1 MHPAPRYLFLIAAAV
16 IAAPLSAE
24 TLPDAIAAAYSANP
38 QIAAAR
44 AQLRQLDEGVP
55 IAWANK
61 LPSIGTRLLFAQDLS
76 PSFGNLGQTW
86 QAGVSINQ
94 AIWQGGRLRTNVT
107 IATARVEAARA
118 RLIAA
123 EYRVIVQTV
132 TAYADVLRTTEFVRL
147 NENQV
152 KVLGEQLRASRDRFE
167 VGDLTRTDVA
177 QSEAQLAAA
186 QANLEA
192 AKAQKVQAEQA
203 YARLVGRPPEN
214 LAPLPAP
221 PPQPANMDEAR
232 EMALSTNPELTA
244 ARLDE
249 KVAESDVR
257 LAKQQRAP
265 TVGVE
270 AQGAYTRATG
280 PFFGISGFVP
290 RLAVTATMPLYTGGL
305 IAAQVR
311 QAKARESE
319 TLELIDQTERVVAET
334 ASNNYVLLKTSEA
347 VIASAKVQVSANAL
361 ATEGVRRENEVGS
374 RDLIEVLRAEQQ
386 LLDARV
392 QLVQAER
399 DRYVA
404 IYQLLETIGRLEL
417 VLADVGVG
425 RYDPTENFRKVR
437 GNNWREFS
445 YGPDPDESRSMNRV
459 PLVGPQ
465 QPE

>member
-1 MHPAPRYLFLIAAAV
+1 MRHLLLIAAAV
-16 IAAPLSAE
+16 VAVPACAE
-24 TLPDAIAAAYSANP
+24 TLPDAIASAYAANP
-38 QIAAAR
+38 QVAAAR

-61 LPSIGTRLLFAQDLS
+61 LPSVGTRLLFAQDLS

-94 AIWQGGRLRTNVT
+94 AIWQGGRLRTNVS
-107 IATARVEAARA
+107 IATARVEASRA

-132 TAYADVLRTTEFVRL
+132 TAYADVLRTTESVRL

-152 KVLGEQLRASRDRFE
+152 MVLAEALRASSDRFE

-186 QANLEA
+186 QANLES

-203 YARLVGRPPEN
+203 FERLVGRAPVN

-221 PPQPANMDEAR
+221 PPQPANMAEAR
-232 EMALSTNPELTA
+232 EMALGTNPDLTA
-244 ARLDE
+244 ARLEE
-249 KVAESDVR
+249 KVAEGDVR

-270 AQGAYTRATG
+270 AQGVFTRATG

-290 RLAVTATMPLYTGGL
+290 RLAVTASMPLYTGGL

-361 ATEGVRRENEVGS
+361 ANEGVRRENEVGS
-374 RDLIEVLRAEQQ
+374 RDLIEVLRAEQL

-425 RYDPTENFRKVR
+425 RYDPNENFQRVK
-437 GNNWREFS
+437 NDSWREFS
-445 YGPDPDESRSMNRV
+445 YGPDPHESRAENRAPV
-459 PLVGPQ
+459 AGLK
-465 QPE
+465 

>member
-1 MHPAPRYLFLIAAAV
+1 MRYLFLITAAAL
-16 IAAPLSAE
+16 AAPVSAE
-24 TLPDAIAAAYSANP
+24 TLQEAIATAYSANP
-38 QIAAAR
+38 QVAAAR

-55 IAWANK
+55 IAWSNK
-61 LPSIGTRLLFAQDLS
+61 LPSINSRLLFAQDLS

-94 AIWQGGRLRTNVT
+94 AIWEGGRLRTNVS

-132 TAYADVLRTTEFVRL
+132 TAYADVLRTTESVRL

-152 KVLGEQLRASRDRFE
+152 KVLQQQLRASQDRFE

-177 QSEAQLAAA
+177 QSEARLAAA
-186 QANLEA
+186 EANLMVA
-192 AKAQKVQAEQA
+192 RSQKVQAEQA
-203 YARLVGRPPEN
+203 YERLVGRPPKD
-214 LAPLPAP
+214 LAPLPPP

-232 EMALSTNPELTA
+232 EMALATNPELTA

-249 KVAESDVR
+249 KVAEGDVR

-265 TVGVE
+265 AVGVE

-319 TLELIDQTERVVAET
+319 TLELIDQTERVVAES
-334 ASNNYVLLKTSEA
+334 ASNSWIQLKTSEA
-347 VIASAKVQVSANAL
+347 VIQSAKTAVSANTL
-361 ATEGVRRENEVGS
+361 ASEGVRRENEVGS
-374 RDLIEVLRAEQQ
+374 RDILDVLNAEQE
-386 LLDARV
+386 LLNSRV
-392 QLVQAER
+392 TLVVAER

-404 IYQLLETIGRLEL
+404 LYQLLETIGRLEP
-417 VLADVGVG
+417 VLEGVGVN
-425 RYDPTENFRKVR
+425 RYDPNENFRQVKSD
-437 GNNWREFS
+437 NWREFA
-445 YGPDPDESRSMNRV
+445 YGPDAQESRAKNQA
-459 PLVGPQ
+459 PLVGPK
-465 QPE
+465 

>member
-1 MHPAPRYLFLIAAAV
+1 MIPPLRTLLLATAALLSAPV
-16 IAAPLSAE
+16 SAE
-24 TLPDAIAAAYSANP
+24 TLPDAIAAAYSSNP
-38 QIAAAR
+38 QVAAAR

-61 LPSIGTRLLFAQDLS
+61 LPQVNTRLLFAQDLS

-94 AIWQGGRLRTNVT
+94 AIWEGGRLRTNVS

-152 KVLGEQLRASRDRFE
+152 KVLAEQLRASQDRFE

-203 YARLVGRPPEN
+203 FTRLVGRPPEN
-214 LAPLPAP
+214 LAPLPPP
-221 PPQPANMDEAR
+221 PPQPVSADEAR
-232 EMALSTNPELTA
+232 EMALNTNPELTA

-249 KVAESDVR
+249 KVAEGDVR

-265 TVGVE
+265 AVGLQ

-290 RLAVTATMPLYTGGL
+290 RLQVTATMPLYTGGL

-334 ASNNYVLLKTSEA
+334 ATNNYVQLKTSEA
-347 VIASAKVQVSANAL
+347 VIASAKLQVSANAL
-361 ATEGVRRENEVGS
+361 ASEGVRRENEVGS

-399 DRYVA
+399 DRYVS
-404 IYQLLETIGRLEL
+404 IYSLLETIGRLEP
-417 VLADVGVG
+417 VLEGVGVN
-425 RYDPTENFRKVR
+425 RYDPVENFRQVK
-437 GNNWREFS
+437 GNNWREFA
-445 YGPDPDESRSMNRV
+445 YGDDPHEDRV
-459 PLVGPQ
+459 RNTAPLVGPK
-465 QPE
+465 

>member
-1 MHPAPRYLFLIAAAV
+1 MQPFLRLALLMSAALS
-16 IAAPLSAE
+16 AAPVSAE
-24 TLPDAIAAAYSANP
+24 TLQDAIAAAYSANP
-38 QIAAAR
+38 QVAAAR

-55 IAWANK
+55 IAWSNK
-61 LPSIGTRLLFAQDLS
+61 LPSIGARLLFAQDLS

-94 AIWQGGRLRTNVT
+94 AIWEGGRLRTNVA

-118 RLIAA
+118 RLIAI

-132 TAYADVLRTTEFVRL
+132 TAYADVLRTAESVRL

-152 KVLGEQLRASRDRFE
+152 KVLQQQLRASRDRFE

-177 QSEAQLAAA
+177 QSEARLAAA
-186 QANLEA
+186 EANLMVARSQE
-192 AKAQKVQAEQA
+192 VQAEQA
-203 YARLVGRPPEN
+203 YERLVGRPPKD

-221 PPQPANMDEAR
+221 PPQPANMTEAR
-232 EMALSTNPELTA
+232 DMALATNPDLTA

-249 KVAESDVR
+249 KVAEGDVR

-265 TVGVE
+265 AVGVE

-334 ASNNYVLLKTSEA
+334 ASNSWIQLKTSEA
-347 VIASAKVQVSANAL
+347 VIQSAKTAVGANAL
-361 ATEGVRRENEVGS
+361 ASEGVRRENEVGS
-374 RDLIEVLRAEQQ
+374 RDILDVLNAEQE
-386 LLDARV
+386 LLNARV
-392 QLVQAER
+392 TLVQAER

-404 IYQLLETIGRLEL
+404 IYQLLETIGRLEP

-425 RYDPTENFRKVR
+425 RYDPNVNFREVK
-437 GNNWREFS
+437 GDSWREFA
-445 YGPDPDESRSMNRV
+445 YGPDPHEGRAQNRA
-459 PLVGPQ
+459 PLVGPK
-465 QPE
+465 